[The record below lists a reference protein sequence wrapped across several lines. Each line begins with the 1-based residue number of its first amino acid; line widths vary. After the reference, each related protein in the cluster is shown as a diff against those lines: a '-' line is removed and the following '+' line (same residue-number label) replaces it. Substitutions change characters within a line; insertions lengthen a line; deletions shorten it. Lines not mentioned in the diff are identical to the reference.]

1 MVNVGAGLDTS
12 FSRVD
17 NGNILWYNLD
27 FPDSIAFRKRFNP
40 DCQRNISIAKSLLN
54 TT

>member
-27 FPDSIAFRKRFNP
+27 FPNSIAFPKRFIP
-40 DCQRNISIAKSLLN
+40 DCQRNISIAKSLLD